1 MKRFFFLPVL
11 LLPIVVMGQSVITSN
26 MGSVNIVKEIK
37 PAILDIVPNSIQ
49 FVDVSDNNAIDATE
63 ANKLVFKVHNKGT
76 GDGYGCVARVTVTGT
91 TSGISVQNN
100 QPLSVIPING
110 IQTIEV
116 PITSD
121 MNTADGQIE
130 LTLQV
135 DEPNGFG
142 TIPHKINIDTRAFV
156 APFLQ
161 VADYTITGSSSVLE
175 RRTPFDLQVLVQN
188 VQHGLAEDVMVD
200 IELPSGVY
208 IMGGTEHTIFPEM
221 TGGEQKSLVYTLATR
236 VDYAANTI
244 PVQVNIREKHGKY
257 AKNELITLQLNQT
270 MAVAK
275 LDVQSVQQER
285 KDIQLASLTSAVD
298 KNLPENPTTN
308 TNTFAF
314 IIANENYQNK
324 NFAQVPYALND
335 GSIFRNYCVK
345 TLGIPENQ
353 VKFAA
358 NATYAQMREFITKL
372 RNTADVNPDSKIIL
386 YYAGHGAPSEGTQ
399 EAFLIPIDAYQ
410 VGESCISLQSL
421 YNELKDLKDSRITI
435 FLDACFSGANRDN
448 TMIAAARGV
457 AIAPKTNTVQG
468 NLVVFSASTGSE
480 TAWPYKE
487 EGHGMFTYFLLKKLQ
502 ETAGDV
508 TYQALY
514 DYLYSNVRRTSNN
527 VNEKI
532 QTPTINSSVGLGDE
546 WKGWKLR

>member
-11 LLPIVVMGQSVITSN
+11 LLPIMVMGQSVITSN

-49 FVDVSDNNAIDATE
+49 FVDASDNNAIDATE
-63 ANKLVFKVHNKGT
+63 ANKLVFKIHNKGT

-121 MNTADGQIE
+121 MNTTDGQIE

-142 TIPHKINIDTRAFV
+142 TIPHKITIDTRAFV

-188 VQHGLAEDVMVD
+188 TQHGLAEDVIVD

-221 TGGEQKSLVYTLATR
+221 IGGEKKSLVYTLATR

-314 IIANENYQNK
+314 IIANENYK
-324 NFAQVPYALND
+324 KLAKVPCAIND
-335 GSIFRNYCVK
+335 GKIFAEYCRK
-345 TLGIPENQ
+345 TLGVPDDNVHLNIDMS
-353 VKFAA
+353 
-358 NATYAQMREFITKL
+358 YAEMHGLVDLLTKIAR
-372 RNTADVNPDSKIIL
+372 RNSDSHIIF
-386 YYAGHGAPSEGTQ
+386 YYAGHGAPNEASK
-399 EAFLIPIDAYQ
+399 EAFLMPVDSYNIDPQYCYALSELYRQ
-410 VGESCISLQSL
+410 FGEL
-421 YNELKDLKDSRITI
+421 NVNRVTV
-435 FLDACFSGANRDN
+435 FLDACFSGATREEKML
-448 TMIAAARGV
+448 TSARLV
-457 AIAPKTNTVQG
+457 EIAPKPNMITG
-468 NLVVFSASTGSE
+468 NVVVFAAASGDQ
-480 TAWPYKE
+480 TALSYDRQ
-487 EGHGMFTYFLLKKLQ
+487 GHGMFTYFLLKKLQ
-502 ETAGDV
+502 ETNGNV
-508 TYQALY
+508 TYSDLKA
-514 DYLYSNVRRTSNN
+514 YLEKEVPTQSLT
-527 VNEKI
+527 VNKKE
-532 QTPTINSSVGLGDE
+532 QTPTIIPSVSLGDD
-546 WKGWKLR
+546 WYNWTLR